1 VRRKRKISGRKI
13 SGRKNQ
19 QGVIITLVAVFM
31 LFVIGAMAAL
41 SIDVV
46 TLYTARSEAQLAADA
61 AALAGARVLA
71 NSGMT
76 SDPTGNLTLGAEAL
90 AGGVALQVGQQ
101 SQVGGRNLVAANGE
115 VVVVGFGGTP
125 PNNPSITVHV
135 QRTDM
140 PTFFARIWGTMKVTV
155 TASATAEAYNPS
167 GASATPTPVA
177 PMCVKPW
184 LLPNMDPRDP
194 SGATA
199 IFSTTNG
206 AITAPTA
213 PTALLGWESTNTNAA
228 TRLSTICPGGCT
240 GVPLPVPV
248 PWKYYPGDPLT
259 SFPPPTVA
267 LPTCSQIPT
276 PQPYQYSVAGCIQTP
291 IACNSPTVNIDTA
304 AYPTRDSETVNA
316 VNCLTHSAPPW
327 GNGGDTVD
335 PNYGPPGS
343 PFEFLTGFGNPIPGL
358 AGNQVDVMVS
368 DSLVTVPVFNST
380 SGVAP
385 TNPAAIIGFLQLFM
399 NPDGLTAPIAGP
411 PYAGTL
417 MTTVINMAG
426 CGTAAAGTPI
436 LGNGPSPVAVRL
448 ISPP

>member
-1 VRRKRKISGRKI
+1 MRRKRKISGRKI
-13 SGRKNQ
+13 TGRKNQ

-76 SDPTGNLTLGAEAL
+76 SSTAGPAGAEDL
-90 AGGVALQVGQQ
+90 ARKIATQVAANNP
-101 SQVGGRNLVAANGE
+101 VGGRNLIPGGPCAVGTEISVCFNDGAATFATDPHVTVA
-115 VVVVGFGGTP
+115 
-125 PNNPSITVHV
+125 V
-135 QRTDM
+135 QRADL

-155 TASATAEAYNPS
+155 AASATAEAYNPS
-167 GASATPTPVA
+167 GANALDGTTTPVA

-184 LLPNMDPRDP
+184 LLPNMDPTLGGTTIFDP
-194 SGATA
+194 VT
-199 IFSTTNG
+199 G
-206 AITAPTA
+206 AITNT
-213 PTALLGWESTNTNAA
+213 TTLLGWESPNLIAA
-228 TRLSTICPGGCT
+228 TRLSTACPGGCT
-240 GVPLPVPV
+240 GALPAPA

-291 IACNSPTVNIDTA
+291 IACNSTVNIDTT
-304 AYPTRDSETVNA
+304 AYATRDTETVEA
-316 VNCLTHSAPPW
+316 VNCLTHSNA
-327 GNGGDTVD
+327 NGGDTVD
-335 PNYGPPGS
+335 PNYGPPNS
-343 PFEFLTGFGNPIPGL
+343 PFEFLAGNDNPITGL
-358 AGNQVDVMVS
+358 SPHDVMVS
-368 DSLVTVPVFNST
+368 DSLVTVPVFDSR
-380 SGVAP
+380 GGAV
-385 TNPAAIIGFLQLFM
+385 NPVAIIGFVQLFM
-399 NPDGLTAPIAGP
+399 NPDGQKAPLPPIPP

-426 CGTAAAGTPI
+426 CGTNAAGTPI

>member
-1 VRRKRKISGRKI
+1 
-13 SGRKNQ
+13 
-19 QGVIITLVAVFM
+19 M

-71 NSGMT
+71 NSGAT
-76 SDPTGNLTLGAEAL
+76 SDPTGGLIGGAETL
-90 AGGVALQVGQQ
+90 AGAVALQVGQQ

-115 VVVVGFGGTP
+115 VVVVGFLGTP
-125 PNNPSITVHV
+125 TNPCPAPNPVPNNPCITVHV

-155 TASATAEAYNPS
+155 SASATAEAYNPS

-194 SGATA
+194 TGATA

-213 PTALLGWESTNTNAA
+213 PTALLGWESPNPPATA
-228 TRLSTICPGGCT
+228 TRLSTVCPGGCT
-240 GVPLPVPV
+240 GALPAPA

-267 LPTCSQIPT
+267 LPTCSQIPL

-291 IACNSPTVNIDTA
+291 IACNNPTVNIDIS
-304 AYPTRDSETVNA
+304 AYPTRDTETVEA
-316 VNCLTHSAPPW
+316 VNCLTHSTPA
-327 GNGGDTVD
+327 NGGDTVN
-335 PNYGPPGS
+335 PNYVPPAS
-343 PFEFLTGFGNPIPGL
+343 PFEFLGGANNPITGL
-358 AGNQVDVMVS
+358 NLHDVMVS
-368 DSLVTVPVFNST
+368 DSLVTVPVFDS
-380 SGVAP
+380 SGGAV
-385 TNPAAIIGFLQLFM
+385 NPVKIIGFVQLFM
-399 NPDGLTAPIAGP
+399 NPDGNEAPIAGP

-417 MTTVINMAG
+417 ITTVINMAG
-426 CGTAAAGTPI
+426 CGTNAAGTPI
-436 LGNGPSPVAVRL
+436 VGNGPSPVAVRL